1 MYSEFGDVY
10 HLHRQH
16 VGSYII
22 DFIFVEQTQHKH
34 ATKTA
39 MKLHA
44 DGTNATIQTATLIKF
59 ITFGMF
65 VESYTVLCTFR
76 LKPFEFTV
84 LRHVHNRQHMDGD
97 RASIRK
103 LCRGRGIVDL

>member
-44 DGTNATIQTATLIKF
+44 DGTNATIQTATLIYLSPLVCLSNH
-59 ITFGMF
+59 I
-65 VESYTVLCTFR
+65 LCCVP
-76 LKPFEFTV
+76 L
-84 LRHVHNRQHMDGD
+84 D
-97 RASIRK
+97 
-103 LCRGRGIVDL
+103 